1 MKSLILFLLLSAV
14 LSACSSTYTCQK
26 YPTGGCKTV
35 SAVYKESNGATDT
48 TDTNDNSQEES
59 KTSVSVNKNAISNP
73 LPNSPLLGTPE
84 VLRVFINHWEDEEG
98 DLHVGGHI
106 FVKIKDAKWN
116 I

>member
-1 MKSLILFLLLSAV
+1 MKSLILFLILSAV
-14 LSACSSTYTCQK
+14 FTGCSSTYTCQK

-35 SAVYKESNGATDT
+35 SAVYKESNGANE
-48 TDTNDNSQEES
+48 TNENNQEEA
-59 KTSVSVNKNAISNP
+59 KTSVSVNKNAITNP

-106 FVKIKDAKWN
+106 FVKMKDAKWN